1 MSCNIYVLP
10 YKHTFISHI
19 YAYRCMDIQAKTSK
33 KRHFDNIIKVTP
45 RQLRH
50 RSRSEVISSILE
62 ATNGNKLRM
71 AEIQF
76 KSYLSYNILKE
87 YLVHL
92 LQGDL
97 IEYIEGERTFKTT
110 PKGMQV
116 LQKYNKMEE
125 LFVKTQ
131 KPELKYLKVSHDE
144 LVCRL

>member
-1 MSCNIYVLP
+1 
-10 YKHTFISHI
+10 
-19 YAYRCMDIQAKTSK
+19 MDIQAK
-33 KRHFDNIIKVTP
+33 RYFDNRIKVTP

-50 RSRSEVISSILE
+50 RSRTEVISSVLE

-110 PKGMQV
+110 PKGIQA
-116 LQKYNKMEE
+116 LQTYNKMEE
-125 LFVKTQ
+125 M
-131 KPELKYLKVSHDE
+131 
-144 LVCRL
+144 LVMTPQV